1 MMKILIVDDHPATRL
16 GLTALLMTTGEI
28 AVVGEAKNA
37 SEAVRQAHDLAP
49 DIVVLDLRLQ
59 GETSGIEACREIKSL
74 PSPPRIIM
82 HTAYNMAED
91 ISSCQLSGAESFVHK
106 SEESAK
112 LLEAIRCTYAG
123 QVRWFL
129 GEEDEGACSRLWSVA
144 EKMKLTAKEKEI
156 FALLITRR
164 TNPEIANALY
174 MSPLTVKTHVAN
186 ILRKMGL
193 KSRRQIC

>member
-1 MMKILIVDDHPATRL
+1 MKVLVVDDHPATRL
-16 GLTALLMTTGEI
+16 GLTALLTTTGEI

-37 SEAVRQAHDLAP
+37 TDAVRLARDLDP

-74 PSPPRIIM
+74 PSPPRVLM

-112 LLEAIRCTYAG
+112 LLEAIKCTHAG

-129 GEEDEGACSRLWSVA
+129 GEEAEGAHSRLWSIADKV
-144 EKMKLTAKEKEI
+144 KLTAKEKEI
-156 FALLITRR
+156 FSLLVKRR
-164 TNPEIANALY
+164 TNPEIAGALY